1 MQNIVLYSHFPEAD
15 KIASILEK
23 HFGDKV
29 KKTINQGMVNI
40 KVDLSSG
47 FIFKTKNTLDI
58 NYRQRDK
65 PDFQLTHASDAVTA
79 NLMGMNNL
87 IGQLPAQ
94 NSMVQDKLQ
103 TKVAAVNAE
112 CAVIANPSFSD
123 TYIVAL
129 REVAKELDAF
139 FFVSQPNNMFP
150 AASGFSFYDY
160 QGKLLLNQEG
170 HCEVDDVDVRIDSTY
185 FDKVESTSAD
195 SLAQQRKQRSIQQL
209 KQEGLPTIE
218 HLPALEEDEN
228 VVIRSKDEVVDRA
241 LALFFVSV
249 RSEGVE
255 LSDLKDIDNR
265 FAMTSKLSPWEKIF
279 MSNPTPDQQDMF
291 NANWRYESLWTLF
304 WALGYLENLAYP
316 SAYCDVPFMAKTIV
330 ELGPDAFRQKAQLR
344 SKTAILDQADLH
356 YRYQWATV
364 NSRINGQAP
373 PANLDGSVVHEHRYA
388 LNWLYQTCDWDD
400 VPMHT

>member
-1 MQNIVLYSHFPEAD
+1 MQNIVLYSHLPGAE
-15 KIASILEK
+15 KIAGILER

-29 KKTINQGMVNI
+29 KMTSNQGMVNI

-47 FIFKTKNTLDI
+47 FIFKKKNTLDI
-58 NYRQRDK
+58 NYRQREK
-65 PDFQLTHASDAVTA
+65 PDYQLTHASDAVTG

-94 NSMVQDKLQ
+94 NETVRGKLQ
-103 TKVAAVNAE
+103 VKVAAVNAE

-139 FFVSQPNNMFP
+139 FFVSQPNDMFP
-150 AASGFSFYDY
+150 SANGLSFYDKDE
-160 QGKLLLNQEG
+160 KLLLNQEG
-170 HCEVDDVDVRIDSTY
+170 RCEVEDIEVRIDAQY
-185 FDKVESTSAD
+185 FDKKENANTD
-195 SLAQQRKQRSIQQL
+195 SSAQQRKQRSIQQL
-209 KQEGLPTIE
+209 QREGVPTIA

-228 VVIRSKDEVVDRA
+228 VIIRSKDEVVDRA

-249 RSEGVE
+249 RSEGVA
-255 LSDLKDIDNR
+255 LSDLKDIDNK
-265 FAMTSKLSPWEKIF
+265 FGMTSKLSPWEKIF
-279 MSNPTPDQQDMF
+279 MTNPTPDQQEMF

-330 ELGPDAFRQKAQLR
+330 EAGPEAFRQKAQLR
-344 SKTAILDQADLH
+344 SKAAILDQVDLH

-364 NSRINGQAP
+364 NSRINGEAL